1 MASHTYY
8 YTNSSNYTD
17 LVADSVGNER
27 KIIYTQ
33 KSKTLTTTP
42 GNFDLD
48 EDNEATRGISRI
60 TKLTVSNQF
69 IENII
74 TNIYVQVGQGT
85 NWFYIVA
92 GVPVQRR
99 DTLNIITS
107 SNPIY
112 FDGTSNVQLRA
123 WVTYTNPH
131 NKPLSP
137 TAPKLDISFE
147 RIYNP

>member
-1 MASHTYY
+1 MANLLWY
-8 YTNSSNYTD
+8 YTHSNNYTD
-17 LVADSVGNER
+17 LVTDIVGNER
-27 KIIYTQ
+27 QIRYTQ

-42 GNFDLD
+42 STFDLD
-48 EDNEATRGISRI
+48 EDNEATRGVSRI
-60 TKLTVSNQF
+60 TKLAVCNQF
-69 IENII
+69 SENII
-74 TNIYVQVGQGT
+74 TNIFVQVGQGT
-85 NWFYIVA
+85 NWFYIVY

-99 DTLNIITS
+99 DTLSIITS

-137 TAPKLDISFE
+137 TAPLLDISFE